1 MAWFRRI
8 FLFILVNVAVMFTI
22 TLLISVLGLW
32 PRLSAQGID
41 YPSLMGFCLIWGM
54 GGSFISLLLSKV
66 MVKWTMGVQVID
78 PENPGSPEAQWLVD
92 TVHRLA
98 KNAGL
103 THMPEVGIYQSPDPN
118 AFATGPGKD
127 SSLVSVSTG
136 LFSAMGK
143 DEIEGVLGHE
153 LTHVNNGDMV
163 TMTLV
168 QGVVN
173 SFAMFLAYVAT
184 FFLTRSR
191 DGERSNNFFLQYML
205 RQVLEIVLCLFGAI
219 LVTMPFSRWRE
230 FRADAGG
237 AQLAGKNKMINA
249 LKALQRVC
257 ERPAPAVQEPA
268 SMNAFKISSR
278 DGGFMALLASHP
290 PLEKRIAA
298 LETGST
304 VVGD

>member
-8 FLFILVNVAVMFTI
+8 FLFIAVNILVMFTI
-22 TLLISVLGLW
+22 SLLVSVLGLW
-32 PRLSAQGID
+32 PTLNAQGIN
-41 YPSLMGFCLIWGM
+41 YPALMGFCLIWGM
-54 GGSFISLLLSKV
+54 GGSFISLLLSKT
-66 MVKWTMGVQVID
+66 MVKWTMRVQVID
-78 PENPGSPEAQWLVD
+78 PDHPGSAEEQWLLN
-92 TVHRLA
+92 TVHKLA
-98 KNAGL
+98 QNAGL
-103 THMPEVGIYQSPDPN
+103 TQMPEVGVYQSPDPN

-127 SSLVSVSTG
+127 SSLVCVSTG

-173 SFAMFLAYVAT
+173 SFAMFLAYIIT

-191 DGERSNNFFLQYML
+191 DGKSGNYFMQYMIRSL
-205 RQVLEIVLCLFGAI
+205 LEMVLCLFGSI

-237 AQLAGKNKMINA
+237 AKLAGRNKMINA
-249 LKALQRVC
+249 LKALQRVY
-257 ERPAPAVQEPA
+257 ERPAPVVQEPA

-278 DGGFMALLASHP
+278 DGGFMALMASHP

-298 LETGST
+298 LEAGST

>member
-8 FLFILVNVAVMFTI
+8 FLFIAVNVLVMFTI
-22 TLLISVLGLW
+22 TLLISILGLW
-32 PRLSAQGID
+32 PNLNAQGID
-41 YPSLMGFCLIWGM
+41 YPVLMGFCFIWGM

-66 MVKWTMGVQVID
+66 MVKWSMGVKVID
-78 PENPGSPEAQWLVD
+78 PENPGSAEEQWLVD

-103 THMPEVGIYQSPDPN
+103 THMPEVGVYPSPDPN
-118 AFATGPGKD
+118 AFATGPGQD
-127 SSLVSVSTG
+127 SSLVCVSSG
-136 LFSAMGK
+136 LFSVMGK

-153 LTHVNNGDMV
+153 LTHVHNGDMV
-163 TMTLV
+163 TMTLI

-173 SFAMFLAYVAT
+173 SFAMFLAYIIT

-191 DGERSNNFFLQYML
+191 DGKSGGFFMQYMIRSL
-205 RQVLEIVLCLFGAI
+205 LEMVLCLLGAI

-237 AQLAGKNKMINA
+237 AKLAGRAKMINA
-249 LKALQRVC
+249 LKALQRVY

-278 DGGFMALLASHP
+278 DGGLMVLMASHP

-298 LETGST
+298 LESGS
-304 VVGD
+304 VLVSD

>member
-8 FLFILVNVAVMFTI
+8 FLFIAVNVLVMFTI

-32 PRLSAQGID
+32 PNLNAQGIN
-41 YPSLMGFCLIWGM
+41 YPVLMGFCLIWGM
-54 GGSFISLLLSKV
+54 GGSVISLLLSKV
-66 MVKWTMGVQVID
+66 MVKWTMGVKVID
-78 PENPGSPEAQWLVD
+78 PENPGSADEEWLVD

-103 THMPEVGIYQSPDPN
+103 THMPEVGFYPSPDPN
-118 AFATGPGKD
+118 AFATGPGQD
-127 SSLVSVSTG
+127 SSLVCVSTG

-153 LTHVNNGDMV
+153 LTHVHNGDMV

-173 SFAMFLAYVAT
+173 SFAMFLAYIIT
-184 FFLTRSR
+184 FFLTRSK
-191 DGERSNNFFLQYML
+191 DGRSGGYFMQYMVRSL
-205 RQVLEIVLCLFGAI
+205 LEMVLCLLGAV

-237 AQLAGKNKMINA
+237 AKLAGKNKMINA
-249 LKALQRVC
+249 LKALQKVY
-257 ERPAPAVQEPA
+257 ERPAPLVQEPA

-278 DGGFMALLASHP
+278 DGGFMALMASHP

-298 LETGST
+298 LEAGST

>member
-8 FLFILVNVAVMFTI
+8 FLFIFVNIAVMATI
-22 TLLISVLGLW
+22 TLLVSILGLW
-32 PRLSAQGID
+32 PQLSAQGID
-41 YPSLMGFCLIWGM
+41 YPSLMIFCLIWGM
-54 GGSFISLLLSKV
+54 GGSFLSLMLSKF
-66 MVKWTMGVQVID
+66 MVKSMMGVQVID
-78 PENPGSPEAQWLVD
+78 PDNPGSREEQWLLE

-103 THMPEVGIYQSPDPN
+103 THMPEVGIYESPDPN

-127 SSLVSVSTG
+127 SSLVAVSTG

-153 LTHVNNGDMV
+153 MTHVHNGDMV
-163 TMTLV
+163 TMTLI

-173 SFAMFLAYVAT
+173 SFAMFLAYVVT
-184 FFLTRSR
+184 IFLLRSEKKS
-191 DGERSNNFFLQYML
+191 GYFLQYMV
-205 RQVLEIVLCLFGAI
+205 RQLLEMVLCLFGAI

-237 AQLAGKNKMINA
+237 AKLAGRSKMINA
-249 LKALQRVC
+249 LKALQRAY
-257 ERPAPAVQEPA
+257 ERPAPQVHEPSA
-268 SMNAFKISSR
+268 MNAFKISSR
-278 DGGFMALLASHP
+278 DGFMVLLASHP

-298 LETGST
+298 LEAGS
-304 VVGD
+304 VLVSD